1 MGLFETGKIYIFSQP
16 VSWRYG
22 IKGLSIYAATRLN
35 FDIKDGEN
43 WFIFISKNRHA
54 IRALHFKQD
63 RAVLYEERLYSGS
76 FPEVT
81 CAQSMAKITREQLQ
95 LLFSGNCD
103 GRKVKQ
109 LVLSSE

>member
-54 IRALHFKQD
+54 TLSKIARYFMRSALIQA
-63 RAVLYEERLYSGS
+63 RSLRLLVPKAWLRSLENNFDCYFQVIVMG
-76 FPEVT
+76 
-81 CAQSMAKITREQLQ
+81 
-95 LLFSGNCD
+95 
-103 GRKVKQ
+103 VK
-109 LVLSSE
+109 LSSWFCLLNKPWD

>member
-35 FDIKDGEN
+35 FN

-63 RAVLYEERLYSGS
+63 RAVLYEERLNSGS

-81 CAQSMAKITREQLQ
+81 CAQSMAKITRDQLQ

-109 LVLSSE
+109 LVFTSE

>member
-22 IKGLSIYAATRLN
+22 IKGLSIYA
-35 FDIKDGEN
+35 IKDGEN

-63 RAVLYEERLYSGS
+63 RAVLYEERLNSGS

-109 LVLSSE
+109 LVFASE